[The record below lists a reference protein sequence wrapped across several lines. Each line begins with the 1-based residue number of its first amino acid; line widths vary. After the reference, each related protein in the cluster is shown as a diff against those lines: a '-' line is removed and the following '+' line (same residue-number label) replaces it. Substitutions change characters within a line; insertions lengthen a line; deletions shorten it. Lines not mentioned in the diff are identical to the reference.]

1 MTAASRIV
9 APESVQTG
17 GADPRAGEP
26 GTAEPR
32 AGGPRAAEPEVREP
46 GAGKSNAGGRRAA
59 EPGAGATRAGKPGAT
74 PSRRPRRA
82 PAGPERQ
89 RDADRSRRALLDAA
103 LEEFSLR
110 GFAGARVADI
120 ARRAGVNKQLINYY
134 FGSKEGLY
142 LALQQA
148 WLEREERFAPPEV
161 PLPDLVVRY
170 LLDALDDPRSL
181 RLLLWR
187 GLADDSAPYDGPGRQ
202 PDLDRVG
209 RRQAAREVA
218 ADLDPAAVL
227 LAGMGMVAAP
237 IAMPQVARELFG
249 VDPSSAEFR
258 ERYAEQ
264 LRRIAAYLSGDPPL
278 PGDPPGQDQAARP
291 DGQAQSSSAQPGH
304 TQPTP

>member
-1 MTAASRIV
+1 MTSCVKRLADSVGRMTAASRKV
-9 APESVQTG
+9 APGGVQTG
-17 GADPRAGEP
+17 GAEPRVGGPGARKSGAGGPGAEGSGAGKPRAGK
-26 GTAEPR
+26 PR
-32 AGGPRAAEPEVREP
+32 AGRPRA
-46 GAGKSNAGGRRAA
+46 GKPS
-59 EPGAGATRAGKPGAT
+59 AGKPGAA
-74 PSRRPRRA
+74 PPPGPRRA
-82 PAGPERQ
+82 PSGPERQ

-142 LALQQA
+142 LALQRA
-148 WLEREERFAPPEV
+148 WLEREASFAPPEV

-170 LLDALDDPRSL
+170 LLDALADPRSL

-187 GLADDSAPYDGPGRQ
+187 GLADDSAPDGGPGRQ
-202 PDLDRVG
+202 PDLDRIG
-209 RRQAAREVA
+209 RGQAAREVA

-264 LRRIAAYLSGDPPL
+264 LRRITTYLSGNPNGP
-278 PGDPPGQDQAARP
+278 
-291 DGQAQSSSAQPGH
+291 
-304 TQPTP
+304 

>member
-1 MTAASRIV
+1 MTAASRKV
-9 APESVQTG
+9 APEGVPSG
-17 GADPRAGEP
+17 GAEPWVDGPGAGK
-26 GTAEPR
+26 
-32 AGGPRAAEPEVREP
+32 PEGAEP
-46 GAGKSNAGGRRAA
+46 GAGKPEAAEPEAA
-59 EPGAGATRAGKPGAT
+59 EPGAGKPPAGKPGAA
-74 PSRRPRRA
+74 PPPRPRRA
-82 PAGPERQ
+82 PSGPERQ

-142 LALQQA
+142 LALQRA
-148 WLEREERFAPPEV
+148 WLEREESFAPPEV

-170 LLDALDDPRSL
+170 LLDALADPRSL

-187 GLADDSAPYDGPGRQ
+187 GLADGSAPDGGPGRQ
-202 PDLDRVG
+202 LDLDRVG
-209 RRQAAREVA
+209 RRQAAGEVA

-264 LRRIAAYLSGDPPL
+264 LRRIITYLSGDPH
-278 PGDPPGQDQAARP
+278 
-291 DGQAQSSSAQPGH
+291 GQAHASNGGGG
-304 TQPTP
+304 

>member
-1 MTAASRIV
+1 MTAASRNA
-9 APESVQTG
+9 APEGVNP
-17 GADPRAGEP
+17 GAPGP
-26 GTAEPR
+26 GTR
-32 AGGPRAAEPEVREP
+32 RSRAAGP
-46 GAGKSNAGGRRAA
+46 GAGP
-59 EPGAGATRAGKPGAT
+59 PGAAPPRPQL
-74 PSRRPRRA
+74 PRPRRA
-82 PAGPERQ
+82 PSGPERQ
-89 RDADRSRRALLDAA
+89 RDADRSRRVLLDAA

-142 LALQQA
+142 LALQRA
-148 WLEREERFAPPEV
+148 WLEREESFAPPEV
-161 PLPDLVVRY
+161 PLPDMVVRY
-170 LLDALDDPRSL
+170 LLDALADPRSL

-187 GLADDSAPYDGPGRQ
+187 GLADDSAPGGRSDRQ
-202 PDLDRVG
+202 PDLDQVR
-209 RRQAAREVA
+209 RRQAASEVA

-264 LRRIAAYLSGDPPL
+264 LRRITTYLSGDPH
-278 PGDPPGQDQAARP
+278 
-291 DGQAQSSSAQPGH
+291 GQAGDGGEEAVAAETVAAGGDS
-304 TQPTP
+304 

>member
-1 MTAASRIV
+1 MTAASRKV
-9 APESVQTG
+9 APEGVPTG
-17 GADPRAGEP
+17 GAEPWVGGPGAGKP
-26 GTAEPR
+26 QAAEPR
-32 AGGPRAAEPEVREP
+32 AAELEAADP
-46 GAGKSNAGGRRAA
+46 GAGKPEGAK
-59 EPGAGATRAGKPGAT
+59 PGAGKPGAAM
-74 PSRRPRRA
+74 PRRA
-82 PAGPERQ
+82 PSGPERQ

-103 LEEFSLR
+103 LEEFSRR

-142 LALQQA
+142 LALQRA
-148 WLEREERFAPPEV
+148 WLEREGSFAPPEV
-161 PLPDLVVRY
+161 PLPDLIVRY
-170 LLDALDDPRSL
+170 LLDALADPRSL

-187 GLADDSAPYDGPGRQ
+187 GLADGSAPDGGPGRQ

-209 RRQAAREVA
+209 RRQAVGEVA
-218 ADLDPAAVL
+218 TDLDPAAVV

-264 LRRIAAYLSGDPPL
+264 LRRITTYLSGDVPRS
-278 PGDPPGQDQAARP
+278 GDPPGQDQATGP
-291 DGQAQSSSAQPGH
+291 DGEAQSSGNQPSH
-304 TQPTP
+304 TQPTS

>member
-1 MTAASRIV
+1 MTAASRNT
-9 APESVQTG
+9 APGGVQTG
-17 GADPRAGEP
+17 GAVP
-26 GTAEPR
+26 GV
-32 AGGPRAAEPEVREP
+32 GGPRAGKPRAATSGAAKPEAADPGAAKPEAADP
-46 GAGKSNAGGRRAA
+46 GAGKPS
-59 EPGAGATRAGKPGAT
+59 TGKPGAAA
-74 PSRRPRRA
+74 PQRPRRA

-89 RDADRSRRALLDAA
+89 RDADRSRRSLLDAA

-142 LALQQA
+142 LALQRA

-187 GLADDSAPYDGPGRQ
+187 GLADDSAPDSRLGRQ
-202 PDLDRVG
+202 PDLERVG
-209 RRQAAREVA
+209 RRQSAREVA

-237 IAMPQVARELFG
+237 IAMPHVARELFG

-264 LRRIAAYLSGDPPL
+264 LRRIAAYLSGDPRA
-278 PGDPPGQDQAARP
+278 GGSEDP
-291 DGQAQSSSAQPGH
+291 
-304 TQPTP
+304 

>member
-1 MTAASRIV
+1 MTATSSDAAPGGLETGVTERRSGRADTGVTRSR
-9 APESVQTG
+9 SG
-17 GADPRAGEP
+17 GAETGAGQ
-26 GTAEPR
+26 
-32 AGGPRAAEPEVREP
+32 P
-46 GAGKSNAGGRRAA
+46 GAA
-59 EPGAGATRAGKPGAT
+59 
-74 PSRRPRRA
+74 RRPRRA

-142 LALQQA
+142 LALQRA
-148 WLEREERFAPPEV
+148 WLDREESFAPPEV

-170 LLDALDDPRSL
+170 LLDALADPRSL

-187 GLADDSAPYDGPGRQ
+187 GLADDSAPDGRADRQ

-209 RRQAAREVA
+209 RRQAASEVA

-249 VDPSSAEFR
+249 VDPSSAEFA

-264 LRRIAAYLSGDPPL
+264 LRRITSYLSGDPRGRGA
-278 PGDPPGQDQAARP
+278 GD
-291 DGQAQSSSAQPGH
+291 
-304 TQPTP
+304 

>member
-1 MTAASRIV
+1 MTATSKKGPPGGV
-9 APESVQTG
+9 ETG
-17 GADPRAGEP
+17 GAETG
-26 GTAEPR
+26 GAEPVAGKAGVAEHPPGGVETGAAER
-32 AGGPRAAEPEVREP
+32 RGGPRDD
-46 GAGKSNAGGRRAA
+46 
-59 EPGAGATRAGKPGAT
+59 KPGAA
-74 PSRRPRRA
+74 PRPRRA
-82 PAGPERQ
+82 PSGPERQ

-142 LALQQA
+142 LALQRA
-148 WLEREERFAPPEV
+148 WLDREESFAPPEV

-170 LLDALDDPRSL
+170 LLDALGDPRSL

-187 GLADDSAPYDGPGRQ
+187 GLADDSAPNARSDRQ
-202 PDLDRVG
+202 PDLDQVG
-209 RRQAAREVA
+209 RRQAASEVA

-264 LRRIAAYLSGDPPL
+264 LRRITTHLSGDPHGRGG
-278 PGDPPGQDQAARP
+278 GD
-291 DGQAQSSSAQPGH
+291 
-304 TQPTP
+304 